1 MNYILEQ
8 STVMEGV
15 DGKPDHQ
22 VLLSIGQS
30 FSPQRVI
37 QGWKTWGPDR
47 VPLYPQTLDW

>member
-37 QGWKTWGPDR
+37 QG
-47 VPLYPQTLDW
+47 